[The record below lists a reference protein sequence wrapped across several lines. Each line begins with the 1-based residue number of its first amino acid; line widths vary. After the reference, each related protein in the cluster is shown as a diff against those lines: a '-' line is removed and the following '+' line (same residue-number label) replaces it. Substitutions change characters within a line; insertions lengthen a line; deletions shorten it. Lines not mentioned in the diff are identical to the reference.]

1 MKQTMICY
9 ECGHR
14 IKRNFANFCDHC
26 GSDLNEKVKPKALNQ
41 QPAKETIN
49 LNDEI
54 DRVTNL
60 FLLWNFNIAASFI
73 FYIIHMKTDDF
84 GYLFYIILF
93 MLILSWMLLLMKL
106 HDIALLKQDSMKK
119 FILAN
124 FGVPIIGTF
133 YYFLKI
139 NHK

>member
-1 MKQTMICY
+1 MICY

-14 IKRNFANFCDHC
+14 IKRDFANFCDHC
-26 GSDLNEKVKPKALNQ
+26 GSDLNEKARPKTLNQ
-41 QPAKETIN
+41 TSVRETIN
-49 LNDEI
+49 LNDEM

-73 FYIIHMKTDDF
+73 FYIIHMKTDDY
-84 GYLFYIILF
+84 GYLFLIILF

-106 HDIALLKQDSMKK
+106 HDIALIKQDSMKK
-119 FILAN
+119 FILTN

>member
-1 MKQTMICY
+1 MICY

-26 GSDLNEKVKPKALNQ
+26 GSDLNEKVKPRALNQ
-41 QPAKETIN
+41 KPTKETIN
-49 LNDEI
+49 FNDEI
-54 DRVTNL
+54 DRVINL

-73 FYIIHMKTDDF
+73 FYIIHMKTDDY
-84 GYLFYIILF
+84 GYLFFIILF

-106 HDIALLKQDSMKK
+106 HDIALIKQDSMKK

-124 FGVPIIGTF
+124 FGVPIAGTF

-139 NHK
+139 HHK

>member
-1 MKQTMICY
+1 MICY

-41 QPAKETIN
+41 APAKETIN

-73 FYIIHMKTDDF
+73 FYIIHMKTDDY
-84 GYLFYIILF
+84 GYLFFIILF

-124 FGVPIIGTF
+124 FGMPIIGTF

>member
-1 MKQTMICY
+1 MICY

-26 GSDLNEKVKPKALNQ
+26 GSDLNEKARPKTLNQ
-41 QPAKETIN
+41 TPVKETIN
-49 LNDEI
+49 LDDEM

-73 FYIIHMKTDDF
+73 FYIIHMKTDDY
-84 GYLFYIILF
+84 GYLFLIILF

>member
-1 MKQTMICY
+1 MICY

-41 QPAKETIN
+41 EPAKETIN

-73 FYIIHMKTDDF
+73 FYIIHMKTDDY

-93 MLILSWMLLLMKL
+93 MLILSWILLLMKL
-106 HDIALLKQDSMKK
+106 HEIALLKQDSMKK

>member
-1 MKQTMICY
+1 MICH
-9 ECGHR
+9 ECEHR
-14 IKRNFANFCDHC
+14 IKRNFANFFDHC
-26 GSDLNEKVKPKALNQ
+26 GSDLNEKVKSKALNQ

-73 FYIIHMKTDDF
+73 FYIIHMKTDDY
-84 GYLFYIILF
+84 GYLFFIILF

-124 FGVPIIGTF
+124 FGVPIMGTF
-133 YYFLKI
+133 YYFIKI

>member
-1 MKQTMICY
+1 MICY

-14 IKRNFANFCDHC
+14 IKRNFANFCYHC
-26 GSDLNEKVKPKALNQ
+26 GSYLNEKVKPRALNQ
-41 QPAKETIN
+41 SPTKETIN

-54 DRVTNL
+54 DRLTNL

-73 FYIIHMKTDDF
+73 FYIIHMKTDDY
-84 GYLFYIILF
+84 GYLFFIILF
-93 MLILSWMLLLMKL
+93 MLIISWILLLMKL
-106 HDIALLKQDSMKK
+106 HDIANIKQDSMKK

-124 FGVPIIGTF
+124 FGVPIVGTF

-139 NHK
+139 HHK

>member
-1 MKQTMICY
+1 MICY

-73 FYIIHMKTDDF
+73 FYIIHMKTDDY
-84 GYLFYIILF
+84 GYLFFIILF

-133 YYFLKI
+133 YYFIKI

>member
-1 MKQTMICY
+1 MICY

-26 GSDLNEKVKPKALNQ
+26 GSDLNEKLKSRALNQ
-41 QPAKETIN
+41 APVKETIN
-49 LNDEI
+49 LKDEI

-73 FYIIHMKTDDF
+73 FYIIHMKTDDY
-84 GYLFYIILF
+84 GYLFFIILF
-93 MLILSWMLLLMKL
+93 LLILSWMLLLMKL
-106 HDIALLKQDSMKK
+106 HDIAILKQDSMKK

-124 FGVPIIGTF
+124 FGMPIIGTF
-133 YYFLKI
+133 YYFIKI
-139 NHK
+139 NDK

>member
-1 MKQTMICY
+1 MICY

-26 GSDLNEKVKPKALNQ
+26 GSDLNEKVKSKALNQ

-73 FYIIHMKTDDF
+73 FYIIHMKTDDY
-84 GYLFYIILF
+84 GYLFFIILF

-106 HDIALLKQDSMKK
+106 HDIALLKQDSM
-119 FILAN
+119 
-124 FGVPIIGTF
+124 
-133 YYFLKI
+133 
-139 NHK
+139 

>member
-1 MKQTMICY
+1 M
-9 ECGHR
+9 
-14 IKRNFANFCDHC
+14 ANFCDHC

-41 QPAKETIN
+41 ARPKAAIN

-73 FYIIHMKTDDF
+73 FYIIHMKTDDY
-84 GYLFYIILF
+84 GYLFLIILF

-106 HDIALLKQDSMKK
+106 HDIALLKHDSMKK
-119 FILAN
+119 FIVTN
-124 FGVPIIGTF
+124 FGFPLLGTF
-133 YYFLKI
+133 YYFLRMMK
-139 NHK
+139 K

>member
-1 MKQTMICY
+1 MICY

-26 GSDLNEKVKPKALNQ
+26 GSDLNEKLKPKALNQ
-41 QPAKETIN
+41 APAKETIN

-73 FYIIHMKTDDF
+73 FYIIHMKTDDY
-84 GYLFYIILF
+84 GYLFFIILF

-139 NHK
+139 NQK

>member
-1 MKQTMICY
+1 MICY

-73 FYIIHMKTDDF
+73 FYIIHMKTDDY
-84 GYLFYIILF
+84 GYLFFIILF

-106 HDIALLKQDSMKK
+106 HDIALLKQDSTKK

-139 NHK
+139 NHN

>member
-1 MKQTMICY
+1 MICY

-26 GSDLNEKVKPKALNQ
+26 GSDLNEKLKPKALNQ
-41 QPAKETIN
+41 APARETIN

-54 DRVTNL
+54 NRVTNL

-73 FYIIHMKTDDF
+73 FYIIHMKTDDY
-84 GYLFYIILF
+84 GYLFFIILF

-106 HDIALLKQDSMKK
+106 HDIALLKQDSTKK

-139 NHK
+139 NHN